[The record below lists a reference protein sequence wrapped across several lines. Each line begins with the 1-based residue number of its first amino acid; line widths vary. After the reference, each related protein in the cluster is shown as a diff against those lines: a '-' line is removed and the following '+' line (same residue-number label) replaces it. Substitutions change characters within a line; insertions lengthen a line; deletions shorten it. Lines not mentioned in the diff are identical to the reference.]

1 MCIFNQIK
9 IAIAFREITELPHAF
24 IYGAR
29 VDPVLETNIYGARVY
44 PVLKTNYFLIKL
56 IIVWCKHVCIL
67 CPRPAGWET
76 LDTTWCSNTNKTIG

>member
-44 PVLKTNYFLIKL
+44 PVLKTNYFFNKVNNSLVQTRVY
-56 IIVWCKHVCIL
+56 IVSQTGRMGNIRYYVVL
-67 CPRPAGWET
+67 
-76 LDTTWCSNTNKTIG
+76 